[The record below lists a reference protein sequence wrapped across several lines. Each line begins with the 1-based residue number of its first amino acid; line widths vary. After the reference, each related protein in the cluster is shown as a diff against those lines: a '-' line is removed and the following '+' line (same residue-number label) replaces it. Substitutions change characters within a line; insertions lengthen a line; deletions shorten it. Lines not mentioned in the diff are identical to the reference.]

1 MASIG
6 REVGFGQDNFSKPKI
21 LNEKDSISTIILNL
35 LLMKPGNMPSLP
47 HLGINIKKYLYAKE
61 DEINVDDLK
70 NQIYNQC
77 NDLFPWLLS
86 DEVKLLTNNQDG
98 KETLIIYIPV
108 LIEGEEAIVY
118 AFQQGQNGELIHNMA
133 FQSLRPGSKK

>member
-1 MASIG
+1 MAIG
-6 REVGFGQDNFSKPKI
+6 KEVGFGQDNFSKPKI

-70 NQIYNQC
+70 NQIYSQC
-77 NDLFPWLLS
+77 NELFPWLVS
-86 DEVKLLTNNQDG
+86 DEVKLLTNRVDG
-98 KETLIIYIPV
+98 KDVLIIYIPV
-108 LIEGEEAIVY
+108 LLNGEGAIVY
-118 AFQQGQNGELIHNMA
+118 AFQQGTNGDVIHNMA
-133 FQSLRPGSKK
+133 FQELRPGQF